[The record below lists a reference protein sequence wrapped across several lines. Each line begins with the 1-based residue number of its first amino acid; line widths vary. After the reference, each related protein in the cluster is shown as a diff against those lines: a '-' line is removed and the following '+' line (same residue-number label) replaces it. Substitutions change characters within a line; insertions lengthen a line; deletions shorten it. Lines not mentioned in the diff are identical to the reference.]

1 MPLTLTQLER
11 HLFKAADI
19 LRGKMDASE
28 FKEYIFGMLFLKRC
42 SDVFDERRE
51 QCAPTFAITEEEDSP
66 DDESE
71 VDEVQLAA
79 WKKELGTVRK
89 QLKSSEVDFGKQ
101 LGAAV
106 DALDEPAAAKLL
118 LIILHDDMRA
128 IVERYVA
135 QHRQLVVAAF
145 ENWWD
150 KYKVTLTEIERDRDA
165 AAKQLQTYLKGLG
178 YV

>member
-28 FKEYIFGMLFLKRC
+28 FKEYIF
-42 SDVFDERRE
+42 E
-51 QCAPTFAITEEEDSP
+51 
-66 DDESE
+66 
-71 VDEVQLAA
+71 
-79 WKKELGTVRK
+79 
-89 QLKSSEVDFGKQ
+89 
-101 LGAAV
+101 
-106 DALDEPAAAKLL
+106 
-118 LIILHDDMRA
+118 ILHDDMRT
-128 IVERYVA
+128 IVERYVT
-135 QHRQLVVAAF
+135 QHRQQIIAAF

-165 AAKQLQTYLKGLG
+165 AARQLKHYLEGLG